1 MKGLA
6 AETHVTLSHHD
17 GYTLPEMARAP
28 LGLTTI
34 VLVAAL
40 VGCAEPLRPS
50 HVAGTYILETVNGT
64 PVPLPGVNAPVAGT
78 ITLTAIGT
86 AERRIS
92 YTVDAQGTVRE
103 FVATGT
109 YQLIGSQL
117 HLALRE
123 GSSLWTPSANL
134 AGSSITLTYPH
145 PADGPDIVELYRQR

>member
-1 MKGLA
+1 
-6 AETHVTLSHHD
+6 
-17 GYTLPEMARAP
+17 MARFP

-34 VLVAAL
+34 VLVAPL
-40 VGCAEPLRPS
+40 TGCAEPLRPS
-50 HVAGTYILETVNGT
+50 YVAGTYILETVNGT

-78 ITLTAIGT
+78 ITLLATGN

-92 YTVDAQGTVRE
+92 YTIDAQGTVRE

-117 HLALRE
+117 RLALRE
-123 GSSLWTPSANL
+123 GGSIWTPSASL